1 MNNDLKNTEHG
12 AACGIKKRWDIEDVV
27 AEFDPNWN
35 PKFETL
41 AELSRASMWSITE
54 LKELLLKG

>member
-12 AACGIKKRWDIEDVV
+12 AACGIKKRWEVEDVI
-27 AEFDPNWN
+27 AEFDSNWN
-35 PKFETL
+35 ITL
-41 AELSRASMWSITE
+41 AELSRISMWTITE